1 MENTTAQEVFDCFES
16 SFGDKKVIPFELELI
31 WLKRAISRYSV
42 EVEPLAFS
50 EESLEFDSPLDG
62 YVIDTLGT
70 FMRLFYQ
77 ERELSRVNKAVS
89 ITGKDISIDAM
100 GHTKTAAKAEAEY
113 YKEKSEKMAANQKSA
128 AYI

>member
-77 ERELSRVNKAVS
+77 EREWSRVNKMVS
-89 ITGKDISIDAM
+89 IVGEDVSIDGQ
-100 GHTKTAAKAEAEY
+100 GHTKTAAKDETEY
-113 YKEKSEKMAANQKSA
+113 YKEKSDKMAANHMQT
-128 AYI
+128 AYS

>member
-77 ERELSRVNKAVS
+77 EREWS
-89 ITGKDISIDAM
+89 
-100 GHTKTAAKAEAEY
+100 
-113 YKEKSEKMAANQKSA
+113 
-128 AYI
+128 

>member
-50 EESLEFDSPLDG
+50 EESLEFDSPLDVHIMWLIKADRP
-62 YVIDTLGT
+62 YHKYFVL
-70 FMRLFYQ
+70 YNN
-77 ERELSRVNKAVS
+77 NKK
-89 ITGKDISIDAM
+89 I
-100 GHTKTAAKAEAEY
+100 
-113 YKEKSEKMAANQKSA
+113 
-128 AYI
+128 